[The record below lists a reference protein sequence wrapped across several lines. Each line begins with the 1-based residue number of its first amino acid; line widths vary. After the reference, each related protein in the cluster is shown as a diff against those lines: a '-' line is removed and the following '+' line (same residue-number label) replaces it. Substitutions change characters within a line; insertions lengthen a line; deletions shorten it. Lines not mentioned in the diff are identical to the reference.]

1 MDNTVKE
8 PLIHLSKREDMSF
21 GKKWLVRIIAIL
33 LSLIVCAGF
42 IFIII
47 KMNPVEVYEGI
58 VEGAVGTGRRFW
70 VTARDALTLLCVA
83 VAVTPAFKMK
93 FWNIGAEGQ
102 ILMGCVASAAMMI
115 YAGNALPTGLLLVL
129 MFVCSFIAGG
139 IWGIIPAFFKARWN
153 TNETLFT
160 LMLNYVAMQ
169 VVTFCIVYWENPAG
183 SNSVGIINAS
193 TRAGWLPQ
201 LFGLDYGWNL
211 AIVLL
216 LTVLMFIYMKR
227 TKHGYEI
234 AVVGESENT
243 ARYAGINVGKV
254 IVRTVG
260 ISGGIAGIAGFIL
273 VSVRT
278 CSCRCMCSIDQCVL
292 VSGSS
297 HTISTSTAGGRGF
310 TAIIVAWLAKFN
322 VWAMAVIA
330 FLLVF
335 MQQGAIQIATQ
346 YNLNENASEV
356 ITGIILFFVIG
367 CEFFINYKLEFRKK
381 HSA

>member
-1 MDNTVKE
+1 MNTVKE
-8 PLIHLSKREDMSF
+8 PLVHLSKREDMSM
-21 GKKWLVRIIAIL
+21 GMRWVVRLVAVL

-42 IFIII
+42 IYVII

-58 VEGAVGTGRRFW
+58 VAGAVGTTRRFW
-70 VTARDALTLLCVA
+70 VTMRDALTLLCVS
-83 VAVTPAFKMK
+83 VAVTPAFKMR

-102 ILMGCVASAAMMI
+102 ILVGCTASAALMI
-115 YAGNALPTGLLLVL
+115 YAGGALPTGLLLLL
-129 MFVCSFIAGG
+129 MFVASFIAGA
-139 IWGIIPAFFKARWN
+139 IWGVIPSFFKAKWN

-169 VVTFCIVYWENPAG
+169 IVTFCIVYWENPAG
-183 SNSVGIINAS
+183 SNSVGIINAG
-193 TRAGWLPQ
+193 TKAGWLPQ
-201 LFGLDYGWNL
+201 LFGLDYGWNVV
-211 AIVLL
+211 IVFL
-216 LTVLMFIYMKR
+216 LTLFMYIYLKR

-243 ARYAGINVGKV
+243 ARYAGINVART
-254 IVRTVG
+254 IIRTVG
-260 ISGGIAGIAGFIL
+260 ISGGIAGLAGFI
-273 VSVRT
+273 
-278 CSCRCMCSIDQCVL
+278 L

-322 VWAMAVIA
+322 VWIMAVIA

-335 MQQGAIQIATQ
+335 MQQGAIQIASQ
-346 YNLNENASEV
+346 YNLNENASDV

-367 CEFFINYKLEFRKK
+367 CEFFINYRLEFRKK
-381 HSA
+381 HTA

>member
-183 SNSVGIINAS
+183 SNSVGIINAP

-260 ISGGIAGIAGFIL
+260 ISGGIAGIAGIRGNYRNYF
-273 VSVRT
+273 
-278 CSCRCMCSIDQCVL
+278 VL
-292 VSGSS
+292 CN
-297 HTISTSTAGGRGF
+297 R
-310 TAIIVAWLAKFN
+310 
-322 VWAMAVIA
+322 M
-330 FLLVF
+330 
-335 MQQGAIQIATQ
+335 
-346 YNLNENASEV
+346 
-356 ITGIILFFVIG
+356 
-367 CEFFINYKLEFRKK
+367 
-381 HSA
+381 

>member
-70 VTARDALTLLCVA
+70 VTARDALTLL
-83 VAVTPAFKMK
+83 
-93 FWNIGAEGQ
+93 
-102 ILMGCVASAAMMI
+102 CVASAAMMI

-183 SNSVGIINAS
+183 SNSVGIINAP

-260 ISGGIAGIAGFIL
+260 ISGGIAGIAGFI
-273 VSVRT
+273 
-278 CSCRCMCSIDQCVL
+278 L

>member
-139 IWGIIPAFFKARWN
+139 IWGIIPAFFRARWN

-183 SNSVGIINAS
+183 SNSVGIINAP

-260 ISGGIAGIAGFIL
+260 ISGGIAGIAGFI
-273 VSVRT
+273 
-278 CSCRCMCSIDQCVL
+278 L

>member
-93 FWNIGAEGQ
+93 FWNIGGEGQ
-102 ILMGCVASAAMMI
+102 ILIGGIAATFVSFLVNDSIPQWILLILMAL
-115 YAGNALPTGLLLVL
+115 AGNALPTGLLLVL
-129 MFVCSFIAGG
+129 MFVCSFIAGE

-183 SNSVGIINAS
+183 SNSVGIINAP

-260 ISGGIAGIAGFIL
+260 ISGGIAGIAGFI
-273 VSVRT
+273 
-278 CSCRCMCSIDQCVL
+278 L